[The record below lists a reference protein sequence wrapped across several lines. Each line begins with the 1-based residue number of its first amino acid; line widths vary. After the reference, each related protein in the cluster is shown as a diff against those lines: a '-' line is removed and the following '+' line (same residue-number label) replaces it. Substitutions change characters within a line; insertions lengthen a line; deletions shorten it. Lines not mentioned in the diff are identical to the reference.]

1 MADKIVDDGL
11 LVAYADNQLSLVQR
25 ELVDKALQESKSLQL
40 RLNNFRS
47 SGEWLKEHFD
57 VGHEMTPEHIIHY
70 IRMMD
75 SQFKKE
81 RKYQLS
87 ESEEVN
93 SGIGRMGISQF
104 MEPLIDSMASSG
116 IFESSNSSLMASRFA
131 KVTSMTFGKK
141 LLSRKRVA
149 DIDFLS
155 KTPSF
160 DEWENGFDCL
170 VAYKE
175 EFGDCLVK
183 KGFEYR
189 GYNLGSWVANKRS
202 IKDNLTLEQTG
213 QLDEIE
219 FVWDVNRF
227 KWENGFDCLV
237 AYKEEFGDCL
247 VKKGF
252 KYRGYNLGS
261 WVANKRAIKDN
272 LLLEQTR
279 QLDEIEFVWDVNRFK
294 WVEGFNCLVA
304 YKKEFGDCQVPSGS
318 QYNSYNLGRWVVAQR
333 SKKRQLLPHQINGGI
348 TQHSYSH

>member
-1 MADKIVDDGL
+1 MRVIDMADKIVDDGL

-87 ESEEVN
+87 ESEEAN

-104 MEPLIDSMASSG
+104 MEPLIGSMGSG
-116 IFESSNSSLMASRFA
+116 IFESSHSVNLSSMS
-131 KVTSMTFGKK
+131 
-141 LLSRKRVA
+141 
-149 DIDFLS
+149 FLS
-155 KTPSF
+155 ETPSF
-160 DEWENGFDCL
+160 DE
-170 VAYKE
+170 
-175 EFGDCLVK
+175 
-183 KGFEYR
+183 
-189 GYNLGSWVANKRS
+189 
-202 IKDNLTLEQTG
+202 
-213 QLDEIE
+213 
-219 FVWDVNRF
+219 
-227 KWENGFDCLV
+227 WENGFDCLV

-318 QYNSYNLGRWVVAQR
+318 QYNSYNLGRWVAAQR
-333 SKKRQLLPHQINGGI
+333 YKKRQLLPHQINRLNNLEFVW
-348 TQHSYSH
+348 

>member
-1 MADKIVDDGL
+1 MNGKMDL
-11 LVAYADNQLSLVQR
+11 T
-25 ELVDKALQESKSLQL
+25 AL
-40 RLNNFRS
+40 
-47 SGEWLKEHFD
+47 
-57 VGHEMTPEHIIHY
+57 
-70 IRMMD
+70 
-75 SQFKKE
+75 
-81 RKYQLS
+81 
-87 ESEEVN
+87 
-93 SGIGRMGISQF
+93 
-104 MEPLIDSMASSG
+104 
-116 IFESSNSSLMASRFA
+116 
-131 KVTSMTFGKK
+131 
-141 LLSRKRVA
+141 
-149 DIDFLS
+149 
-155 KTPSF
+155 
-160 DEWENGFDCL
+160 
-170 VAYKE
+170 AYKE

-183 KGFEYR
+183 KGFKYR
-189 GYNLGSWVANKRS
+189 GYNLGSWVTNKRA
-202 IKDNLTLEQTG
+202 IKGDLTLEQTG

-318 QYNSYNLGRWVVAQR
+318 QYNSYNLGRWVAAQR
-333 SKKRQLLPHQINGGI
+333 YKKRQLLPHQINRLNNLEFVW
-348 TQHSYSH
+348 

>member
-93 SGIGRMGISQF
+93 SGIGPMGISHF
-104 MEPLIDSMASSG
+104 MEPLIGSMDSSG
-116 IFESSNSSLMASRFA
+116 IFESSTSSLMS
-131 KVTSMTFGKK
+131 S
-141 LLSRKRVA
+141 
-149 DIDFLS
+149 IDFLS

-202 IKDNLTLEQTG
+202 IKDKLTLEQTD

-237 AYKEEFGDCL
+237 AYKKEFGDCL

-252 KYRGYNLGS
+252 EYRGYNLGS
-261 WVANKRAIKDN
+261 WVANKRSIKDN
-272 LLLEQTR
+272 LTLEQTG

-304 YKKEFGDCQVPSGS
+304 YQKEFGDCQVPSGS

-333 SKKRQLLPHQINGGI
+333 SKKRQLLPHQINRLNDLEFVW
-348 TQHSYSH
+348 

>member
-25 ELVDKALQESKSLQL
+25 ELVDKALQESKNLQL
-40 RLNNFRS
+40 RLNNFIS
-47 SGEWLKEHFD
+47 SGEWLKEYFD
-57 VGHEMTPEHIIHY
+57 VGHEITPDHIVNR
-70 IRMMD
+70 IRMID

-87 ESEEVN
+87 ESEEAN
-93 SGIGRMGISQF
+93 SGIGRMGIRQF
-104 MEPLIDSMASSG
+104 MEPLIGSMGSG
-116 IFESSNSSLMASRFA
+116 IFESSHSVNLSSMS
-131 KVTSMTFGKK
+131 
-141 LLSRKRVA
+141 
-149 DIDFLS
+149 FLS
-155 KTPSF
+155 ETPSF

-183 KGFEYR
+183 KGFKYR
-189 GYNLGSWVANKRS
+189 GYNLGSWVANKRA
-202 IKDNLTLEQTG
+202 IKGDLTLEQTG

-294 WVEGFNCLVA
+294 WIEGFNCLVA
-304 YKKEFGDCQVPSGS
+304 YKKEFGDCQVPSGG
-318 QYNSYNLGRWVVAQR
+318 QYNSYNLGRWVAAQR
-333 SKKRQLLPHQINGGI
+333 YKKRQLLPHQINRLNNLEFVW
-348 TQHSYSH
+348 